1 MAIDFVHDQDIDLAI
16 FSLTGKFD
24 LEEWLSAARAGA
36 FPPAF
41 IEIMDLR
48 RCNLNAM
55 RSMDLARFTR
65 YLRSAMDRGRL
76 IPGKTAILAIKD
88 GPAALHLFRIAQ
100 EAARI
105 IRELNPDGIDINM
118 GCSVRKVAGKG
129 AGAATFSPPF
139 RAMTAG

>member
-88 GPAALHLFRIAQ
+88 GPAAITRPI
-100 EAARI
+100 
-105 IRELNPDGIDINM
+105 
-118 GCSVRKVAGKG
+118 GCFTAFP
-129 AGAATFSPPF
+129 FSPRKTSCRVTSNSLRP
-139 RAMTAG
+139 